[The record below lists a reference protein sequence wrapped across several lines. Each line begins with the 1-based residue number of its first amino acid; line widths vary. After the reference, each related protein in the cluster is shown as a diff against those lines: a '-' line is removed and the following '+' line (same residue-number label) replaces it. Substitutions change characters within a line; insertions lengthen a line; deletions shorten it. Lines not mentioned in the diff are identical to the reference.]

1 MVWHV
6 LKFVAKRL
14 GYSVLVLL
22 GLSILVFVL
31 ARMVPTDVVRAT
43 LGQQA
48 SEEAI
53 QRMRTK
59 LHLDDPLP
67 LQYYYWITGA
77 IRGDLGLSLVTKRP
91 VRVDLLEFIPATLE
105 LALASLIFS
114 IVLGQALGVVA
125 ARYQNTAIDHVS
137 RLIAYS
143 GTVTPAFIF
152 GIILMLVFG
161 HWLDIFP
168 AMGRLT
174 AGMKP
179 PSRIT
184 GMLIFDG
191 LVTGRFDVVRD
202 ALWHIVLPALSLA
215 LSAVAQESRV
225 TRSGMIDN
233 FRKSYVRT
241 ARANAIP
248 ESVVMFKYVLK
259 PSLIPTVSLMG
270 MDFGSTVSN
279 AFLVELVFFWP
290 GFSRYGVNAML
301 EGDLFAISAVVL
313 VLGAMFILMNL
324 IVDVVTS
331 VLDPRISLAERS

>member
-1 MVWHV
+1 MFWYTV
-6 LKFVAKRL
+6 KFIAKRF

-22 GLSILVFVL
+22 GLSVLVFVL
-31 ARMVPTDVVRAT
+31 ARMVPTDIVRAT
-43 LGQQA
+43 LGQRA
-48 SEEAI
+48 SDEAI
-53 QRMRTK
+53 ERMRTK

-77 IRGDLGLSLVTKRP
+77 VRGDLGISLVTKRP
-91 VRVDLLEFIPATLE
+91 VMVDLLEFIPATLE
-105 LALASLIFS
+105 LALVSLCFSLI
-114 IVLGQALGVVA
+114 LGQFLGVVA
-125 ARYQNTAIDHVS
+125 ARYQNTIVDHVS

-152 GIILMLVFG
+152 GIIFMLIFG
-161 HWLDIFP
+161 YWLDIFP

-174 AGMKP
+174 AGIEP

-184 GMLIFDG
+184 GMYIFDA
-191 LVTGRFDVVRD
+191 LITARLDVLRD
-202 ALWHIVLPALSLA
+202 ALWHIILPALSLA

-233 FRKSYVRT
+233 FKKSYVRT

-248 ESVVMFKYVLK
+248 ESKIMFKYVLK

-313 VLGAMFILMNL
+313 VLGAMFIFMNL
-324 IVDVVTS
+324 LVDIVTS
-331 VLDPRISLAERS
+331 ILDPRISLAERS